1 MVITHIILHKGKRT
15 RSLFRRSVLM
25 NKVLD
30 LRSRSNSVDVTQLA
44 EAAFNNLKVSNSC
57 VVILVQ

>member
-1 MVITHIILHKGKRT
+1 M
-15 RSLFRRSVLM
+15 FRRSVLM

-44 EAAFNNLKVSNSC
+44 EAAFNNLKVSISR